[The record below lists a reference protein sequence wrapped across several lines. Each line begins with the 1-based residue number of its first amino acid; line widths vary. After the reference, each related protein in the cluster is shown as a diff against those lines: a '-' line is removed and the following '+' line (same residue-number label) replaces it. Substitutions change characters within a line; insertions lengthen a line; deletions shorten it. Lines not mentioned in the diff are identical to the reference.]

1 MRSLPLLFSFEFSP
15 FFSLVHNSFRILT
28 YRGICLITFNNG
40 ILTSTFQKVYKI
52 SCSTFSFFL
61 LANLP
66 GNESATKIFE
76 LGKTGVLLTS
86 SVATFKVVG
95 YASMLFFSSIVKSGE
110 VVCTTSKSYGTSI
123 LSKVNLC

>member
-1 MRSLPLLFSFEFSP
+1 M
-15 FFSLVHNSFRILT
+15 HNSLRILT

-52 SCSTFSFFL
+52 SCSAFYFFL

-66 GNESATKIFE
+66 GNEGATKIFE

-95 YASMLFFSSIVKSGE
+95 YVSMLFFSSIVKSGE

-123 LSKVNLC
+123 LSKINFCLR